1 MAVKKRSLGKT
12 IMASALVLFGG
23 FLIISSSIYIYLS
36 PKLPSIE
43 ELKDVKLQIPLKVVT
58 KDGLVIKE
66 FGQKKRTPV
75 NFNDTPKHLI
85 NALLA
90 AEDDNFFKHSGI
102 DYQGLMRSAIQIMR
116 EGRIVGGGSTIT
128 MQVARNF
135 FLNRKQE
142 FTRKFNEILLALRI
156 ENELSKEEILSLY
169 INKMFL
175 GKTAYGFGAAAQI
188 YYGKDLNQ
196 LSLAQIAML
205 AGIPKAPSTRNPIA
219 DSKKAVER
227 RNWILGRMR
236 KLGSI
241 SDIEFNEA
249 ISEADKAKYYGST
262 SDVTADYAAE
272 MIRQQV
278 LSEFGLSAY
287 TDGYTAVASLDSNLQ
302 TAGVNA
308 LKKGVDQYDK
318 RHGYRGV
325 EIKQVPE
332 SDWEKQINSL
342 AIVGNLEPAI
352 ITQIFKDRLILKTK
366 TTENEI
372 LMGTSLA
379 SLRLYID
386 PNTSKEN
393 KESLEE
399 IFNVGDLIRIKRDTN
414 NNILLAQIPNIQAAL
429 VALAPEDG
437 AIKALV
443 GGYDFEQS
451 RFNRVTQATRQ
462 PGSNFKPFIYAT
474 ALANQYTPA
483 SIVND
488 SPIVFDDS
496 ELEDTWRPENDG
508 GKFFGPTRLRE
519 ALYRS
524 RNLVSIRLLRR
535 LGIDKTLSGLEK
547 LGFETSNMPPDLS
560 LALGSYA
567 LSPIDI
573 ASGYSIFANRGFQIE
588 PYILDQVLDRNGKV
602 IFQAKPKIA
611 EGYET
616 ILNSK
621 NSIANDDISNLNA
634 GIDEKLSKLF
644 EDLARSSS
652 DEYSNGS
659 NSDGYL
665 EQDLLTTKKGQKA
678 ERVIDARTAFLID
691 SMLKDVIKFGT
702 GRKAKVLGRDDIAGK
717 TGTTNGP
724 RDAWFSGYSP
734 KLVATAWV
742 GFDDNS
748 LLGKNEYG
756 GSSALPIWIEFMG
769 SALKDQAEILFDQP
783 EGISR
788 VKIDPVSGLRVLP
801 SSEGIFEFFKTEN
814 IPKLKS
820 STSILVEDK
829 NNLLPDD
836 IL

>member
-1 MAVKKRSLGKT
+1 
-12 IMASALVLFGG
+12 MASALVLFGG

-116 EGRIVGGGSTIT
+116 EGRIIGGGSTIT

-219 DSKKAVER
+219 NSKKAVER

-332 SDWEKQINSL
+332 SNWEEQINSSS
-342 AIVGNLEPAI
+342 IVGNLEPAI

-372 LMGTSLA
+372 LMETSLA
-379 SLRLYID
+379 SLSLYID

-414 NNILLAQIPNIQAAL
+414 NSILLAQIPNIQAAL
-429 VALAPEDG
+429 VALAPADG

-573 ASGYSIFANRGFQIE
+573 ASGYSIFANRGFKIE
-588 PYILDQVLDRNGKV
+588 PYILDQVLDRNGNV

-652 DEYSNGS
+652 DEFSNES
-659 NSDGYL
+659 DSDGYL
-665 EQDLLTTKKGQKA
+665 EQDLLPTKKGQKA

-702 GRKAKVLGRDDIAGK
+702 GRKAKILGRDDIAGK

-820 STSILVEDK
+820 STSMLIEDK

>member
-1 MAVKKRSLGKT
+1 MAVKKRSIGKT

-219 DSKKAVER
+219 NSKKAVER

-262 SDVTADYAAE
+262 SDVIADYAAE

-332 SDWEKQINSL
+332 SNWEEQINSSS
-342 AIVGNLEPAI
+342 IVGNLEPAI

-372 LMGTSLA
+372 LMETSLA
-379 SLRLYID
+379 SLSLYID

-414 NNILLAQIPNIQAAL
+414 NIILLAQIPNIQAAL
-429 VALAPEDG
+429 VALAPADG

-652 DEYSNGS
+652 DEFSNES
-659 NSDGYL
+659 DSDGYL
-665 EQDLLTTKKGQKA
+665 EQDLLSTKKGQKA
-678 ERVIDARTAFLID
+678 ERVIDVRTAFLID

-702 GRKAKVLGRDDIAGK
+702 GRKAKILGRDDIAGK

-734 KLVATAWV
+734 NLVATAWV

-820 STSILVEDK
+820 STSILIEDK

>member
-1 MAVKKRSLGKT
+1 
-12 IMASALVLFGG
+12 MASALVLFGG
-23 FLIISSSIYIYLS
+23 FLIVSSSIYIYLS

-43 ELKDVKLQIPLKVVT
+43 ELKDVKLQIPLKVIT

-102 DYQGLMRSAIQIMR
+102 DYQGLIRSAVQIMR

-219 DSKKAVER
+219 NSKKAVER

-278 LSEFGLSAY
+278 LSKFGLGAY
-287 TDGYTAVASLDSNLQ
+287 TDGYIAVASLDSNLQ

-332 SDWEKQINSL
+332 SNWEEQIKSL
-342 AIVGNLEPAI
+342 SIVGNLEPAI
-352 ITQIFKDRLILKTK
+352 VTQILKDRLILKTK

-372 LMGTSLA
+372 LMETSLA
-379 SLRLYID
+379 SLSLYID

-399 IFNVGDLIRIKRDTN
+399 LFNVGDLIRIKRDTN

-652 DEYSNGS
+652 DEFSNES
-659 NSDGYL
+659 DSDGYL
-665 EQDLLTTKKGQKA
+665 EQDLLPTKKGQKA

-702 GRKAKVLGRDDIAGK
+702 GRKAKILGRDDIAGK

>member
-1 MAVKKRSLGKT
+1 MAVKKREIGRSL
-12 IMASALVLFGG
+12 IASALVLLGG
-23 FLIISSSIYIYLS
+23 FLIISSSIFIYLS
-36 PKLPSIE
+36 PKLPSVD

-75 NFNDTPKHLI
+75 NFEDTPKYLI
-85 NALLA
+85 DALLA
-90 AEDDNFFKHSGI
+90 AEDDNFFDHSGI
-102 DYQGLMRSAIQIMR
+102 DYQGLVRSAIQIMR

-156 ENELSKEEILSLY
+156 ENELSKDEILSLY

-188 YYGKDLNQ
+188 YYGKNLNQ

-205 AGIPKAPSTRNPIA
+205 AGIPKAPSTRNPITN
-219 DSKKAVER
+219 SNKAIER
-227 RNWILGRMR
+227 RNWILGRML

-241 SDIEFNEA
+241 NETEFNQAVNE
-249 ISEADKAKYYGST
+249 EDEAKYYGST

-272 MIRQQV
+272 MIRQRV

-287 TDGYTAVASLDSNLQ
+287 TNGYIAVATLNSNLQ
-302 TAGVNA
+302 KAGVNA
-308 LKKGVDQYDK
+308 LKKGVDQYDI
-318 RHGYRGV
+318 RHGYRGA
-325 EIKQVPE
+325 EIKEIPE
-332 SDWEKQINSL
+332 SNWEEQLNISSV
-342 AIVGNLEPAI
+342 VGNLEPAI
-352 ITQIFKDRLILKTK
+352 ITKIFEDRLILKTK
-366 TTENEI
+366 TSEEEI
-372 LMGTSLA
+372 LIASTLA
-379 SLRLYID
+379 SLRLYI
-386 PNTSKEN
+386 NASTSKKNE
-393 KESLEE
+393 ESLES
-399 IFNVGDLIRIKRDTN
+399 IFNVGDLIRIKRDEN
-414 NNILLAQIPNIQAAL
+414 NNVLLAQIPNIQAAL
-429 VALAPEDG
+429 VAVAPKDG
-437 AIKALV
+437 AIRALV

-474 ALANQYTPA
+474 ALANEYTPA
-483 SIVND
+483 SIIND
-488 SPIVFDDS
+488 SPIVFDDT

-508 GKFFGPTRLRE
+508 GKFYGPTRLRE

-535 LGIDKTLSGLEK
+535 LGIDETLLGLK
-547 LGFETSNMPPDLS
+547 NLGFDTSSMPHDLS

-567 LSPIDI
+567 LTPLDI
-573 ASGYSIFANRGFQIE
+573 ASGYSIFANRGFRIE
-588 PYILDQVLDRNGKV
+588 PYILYQVLDRNGKI
-602 IFQAKPKIA
+602 IFQAKPKVA
-611 EGYET
+611 EDFET
-616 ILNSK
+616 IPNSK
-621 NSIANDDISNLNA
+621 NSIGSDDISNINI

-644 EDLARSSS
+644 EDLAKSSS
-652 DEYSNGS
+652 DKLSNGLDY
-659 NSDGYL
+659 DGYF
-665 EQDLLTTKKGQKA
+665 EQEGFLSEKGQKA
-678 ERVIDARTAFLID
+678 ERVIDSRTAFLID
-691 SMLKDVIKFGT
+691 SILKDVIKFGT
-702 GRKAKVLGRDDIAGK
+702 GRKAKILGREDIAGK

-748 LLGKNEYG
+748 LLGRNEYG
-756 GSSALPIWIEFMG
+756 GSSALPIWIEFMK
-769 SALKDQAEILFDQP
+769 SALKNQTEILFNQP

-801 SSEGIFEFFKTEN
+801 SNEGIFEFFKTEN

-820 STSILVEDK
+820 ATSTFVEDET
-829 NNLLPDD
+829 NLLPDD

>member
-1 MAVKKRSLGKT
+1 
-12 IMASALVLFGG
+12 MASALVLFGG

-219 DSKKAVER
+219 NSKKAVER

-332 SDWEKQINSL
+332 SNWEEQINSSS
-342 AIVGNLEPAI
+342 IVGNLEPAI

-372 LMGTSLA
+372 LMETSLA
-379 SLRLYID
+379 SLSLYID

-414 NNILLAQIPNIQAAL
+414 NSILLAQIPNIQAAL

-451 RFNRVTQATRQ
+451 RFNRVTQAIRQ

-652 DEYSNGS
+652 DESSNES
-659 NSDGYL
+659 DSDGYL
-665 EQDLLTTKKGQKA
+665 EQDLLSTIKGQKA

-820 STSILVEDK
+820 STSILIEDK